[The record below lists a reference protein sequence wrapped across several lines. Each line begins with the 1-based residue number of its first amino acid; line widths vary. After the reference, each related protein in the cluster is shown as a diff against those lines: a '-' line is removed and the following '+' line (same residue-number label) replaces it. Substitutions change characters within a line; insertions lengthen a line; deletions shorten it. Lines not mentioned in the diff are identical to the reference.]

1 MDNPQASEREQLLNQ
16 ELDRYLALL
25 IEHDEPEKII
35 IFGSLGTGDIHSWSD
50 IDLVVIKQTSLPFLD
65 RLREMRR
72 LLHPRVGTDILVYTP
87 EEFEQLSQRRLFFQ
101 EEILGKGVVVY
112 ERNRGSVVVGASV
125 RETTPVK

>member
-25 IEHDEPEKII
+25 IEHDKPEKII
-35 IFGSLGTGDIHSWSD
+35 VFGSLATGDIHSWSD
-50 IDLVVIKQTSLPFLD
+50 IDLVVVKQTSLPFLE
-65 RLREMRR
+65 RLHEIRH

-101 EEILGKGVVVY
+101 EEILDKGVVVY
-112 ERNRGSVVVGASV
+112 ERDN
-125 RETTPVK
+125 